1 MSQGVAINK
10 WRAKE
15 EDGFAPNSTRHK
27 DTHLE
32 AVLTGGIFEA
42 IAKLFLI

>member
-15 EDGFAPNSTRHK
+15 EYGSVPNSTRHE

-32 AVLTGGIFEA
+32 TVLTGGIFEA
-42 IAKLFLI
+42 IAKLLVI